1 MASYPPDPLY
11 LQPAQVPGWPS
22 PPRPIVLAVKLMYAA
37 AAAIPLIAFIDVLT
51 GGTTIQNVSPVLP
64 FAAVWLWMAQM
75 NKRGRSW
82 ARIWSTIFFGI
93 QTLMFGALVVVVAY
107 LALLMATNVMTG
119 NVLGLVICGILY
131 WIVGLVAIVLLW
143 RRQSSEFYAS
153 MEGRVPAA

>member
-1 MASYPPDPLY
+1 MASYPQDPLY
-11 LQPAQVPGWPS
+11 LQPAQVPGWLS
-22 PPRPIVLAVKLMYAA
+22 PPRSIVLAVKLMYADCS
-37 AAAIPLIAFIDVLT
+37 AAIPLIAFIDVLT
-51 GGTTIQNVSPVLP
+51 GGATIQNVSHLF
-64 FAAVWLWMAQM
+64 FAAVWLWLAQM